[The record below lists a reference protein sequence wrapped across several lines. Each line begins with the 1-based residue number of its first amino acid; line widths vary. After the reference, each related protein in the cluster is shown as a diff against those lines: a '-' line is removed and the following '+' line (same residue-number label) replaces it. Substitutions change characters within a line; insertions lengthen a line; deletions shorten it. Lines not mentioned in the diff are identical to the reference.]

1 MGVAWEWFLLPAVL
15 VSLFLLALP
24 QGMFIWLSFHT
35 DLGLGQVSEAL
46 TIGNYVHIISDPYYR
61 YAFFLTLYLSVATT
75 GLGLLFGF
83 PTAYAL
89 ARIGG
94 WPASFLISLILTTS
108 LVTVVVKLMGLNL
121 ILEPT
126 GMINRTLL
134 ALGLIQNPVQMLNN
148 RFGVLIGLVQ
158 YTLPMIVVLLFGVVQ
173 TIPVSLEEA
182 ATTLGASHAAV
193 YWQVILPNAK
203 AGLVSAGLIAFNM
216 SMGAFTS
223 AVLLG
228 GGRVR
233 TIPVLIQQMI
243 IQNTDYA
250 KGAAL
255 STMLV
260 ALVFVINLC
269 VGAAYAARGRRAAR
283 DVG

>member
-1 MGVAWEWFLLPAVL
+1 
-15 VSLFLLALP
+15 
-24 QGMFIWLSFHT
+24 
-35 DLGLGQVSEAL
+35 
-46 TIGNYVHIISDPYYR
+46 
-61 YAFFLTLYLSVATT
+61 
-75 GLGLLFGF
+75 
-83 PTAYAL
+83 
-89 ARIGG
+89 
-94 WPASFLISLILTTS
+94 
-108 LVTVVVKLMGLNL
+108 MGLNL
-121 ILEPT
+121 ILGPT
-126 GMINRTLL
+126 GMINRALL
-134 ALGLIQNPVQMLNN
+134 ALGLIENPVQMLNN
-148 RFGVLIGLVQ
+148 QLGVLIGLVQ
-158 YTLPMIVVLLFGVVQ
+158 YTLPMIVVLLFGVLQ

-182 ATTLGASHAAV
+182 ATILGASHTAV

-233 TIPVLIQQMI
+233 TIPVLIQQVV

-260 ALVFVINLC
+260 AVVFVINLC
-269 VGAAYAARGRRAAR
+269 VGAAYAAQCRRTAH